1 MIDRMIDELYNRIEE
16 DPGLR
21 PMFPRTLTNERMK
34 QHALADFRIR
44 QGALYY
50 IFSACILGDMDVV
63 THYQVSLL
71 RLLLTHGEDATRIG
85 PGPWV
90 IHPEITDLVLSH
102 GADVNYPLGIM
113 RIIRAVRR
121 SK

>member
-1 MIDRMIDELYNRIEE
+1 MIDELYNRIEE

-44 QGALYY
+44 QGMLYY
-50 IFSACILGDMDVV
+50 IFSPCILGDMDVV